1 MMMWN
6 YTVKYEK
13 VLKRILSEIK
23 MADYKYH
30 MNPILILKCVYT
42 HKNMYRESLEWYFFN
57 VNNGSLGDRNSLYD
71 LGQMT

>member
-30 MNPILILKCVYT
+30 MNPILILKYVSTRTKICRGKVWNDT
-42 HKNMYRESLEWYFFN
+42 FSMLIM
-57 VNNGSLGDRNSLYD
+57 VL
-71 LGQMT
+71 